1 MAVGQEEFEHNR
13 KPALDCFFGLDR
25 QIEDSETPFML
36 KIIKKQ
42 IPIELTEENAVSVRE
57 SLQACYDSLLYKVRL
72 EYLNRLG
79 LEPSA
84 CDFNGAMKTSPLM
97 LGELYLPENGTIL
110 YVKAK
115 RGEGM
120 IQAGVV
126 TNSDTCNVDIFFDK
140 IREIL
145 LSVCA
150 NLPAWQISEDQIPL
164 EVEDAKV
171 EMEPVT
177 AEQITAAK
185 SLVDRESRQLFEQIK
200 RAGSIFLNKIE
211 CSDRAFMEERIHH
224 FTDLGLL
231 NTDYAVL
238 CHRTGQQILRV
249 SDKATIDE
257 SSQKA
262 FKCFICGSPIADES
276 IEEVLACTESG
287 SAMLVDRAWL
297 VILVRGIFEGMGIPC
312 NSMSI
317 YRSAELPVQIFLSIN
332 GLRYLFVLC
341 TEAMTLDQAYL
352 VGAHLKAYKLD
363 SAVIIS
369 TEKITTL
376 MRSHLEQISGGTKF
390 NFLDNIDNISADLQ
404 KIIYDQQ
411 REYLRQQLQDLVC
424 LTKVDVASMVLKRV
438 LPVLP
443 VKEVENTP
451 AVVEAVVETEP
462 VVVMAEE
469 VGLDEE
475 ETKHGKKNKKK

>member
-1 MAVGQEEFEHNR
+1 
-13 KPALDCFFGLDR
+13 
-25 QIEDSETPFML
+25 ML

-42 IPIELTEENAVSVRE
+42 LPVELTEEGAVSVRE
-57 SLQACYDSLLYKVRL
+57 SLQASYNSLLYKVRL

-79 LEPSA
+79 LEPGA
-84 CDFNGAMKTSPLM
+84 CNFNETMKTSSLT
-97 LGELYLPENGTIL
+97 LGELYLLGDGTIS
-110 YVKAK
+110 YIKAK

-120 IQAGVV
+120 IQAGVI
-126 TNSDTCNVDIFFDK
+126 TNGDAHEAEGFFNKVRDIISGISNNVFD
-140 IREIL
+140 
-145 LSVCA
+145 
-150 NLPAWQISEDQIPL
+150 WQISEDQIPL

-177 AEQITAAK
+177 PEQITAAK
-185 SLVDRESRQLFEQIK
+185 ALVDRESRQLFEQIK

-211 CSDRAFMEERIHH
+211 CSDRAVMEERIHH

-287 SAMLVDRAWL
+287 SAMLSDRAWL
-297 VILVRGIFEGMGIPC
+297 VILVRGIFEEMGIPC
-312 NSMSI
+312 NSMNI
-317 YRSAELPVQIFLSIN
+317 YRSADLPVQIFLSIN

-376 MRSHLEQISGGTKF
+376 MRSHLEQISGDTKF

-404 KIIYDQQ
+404 KIIHDQQ

-438 LPVLP
+438 LPVAEKESVLP
-443 VKEVENTP
+443 S
-451 AVVEAVVETEP
+451 AVVDTVAHVVDTVAQIEPPVTE
-462 VVVMAEE
+462 VIEE